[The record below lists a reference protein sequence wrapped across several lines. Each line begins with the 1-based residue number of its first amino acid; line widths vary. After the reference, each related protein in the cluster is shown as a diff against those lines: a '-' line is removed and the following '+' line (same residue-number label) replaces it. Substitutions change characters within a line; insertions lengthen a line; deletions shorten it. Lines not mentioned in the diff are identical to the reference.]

1 MIKTNIMNN
10 NNNNYCIIMAGGIG
24 SRFWPLSRTEK
35 PKQFVDILGVGRTF
49 IQMTFDRFA
58 PFIPKEN
65 FMVVTGEV
73 YKDLVLEQLP
83 ELTEQQVLLEPAR
96 RNTAPC
102 LAYAAYKL
110 KKQNPDAVMVVTPA
124 DHLILDTA
132 TFSEVMQEGLRHAE
146 EHDHLLTI
154 GITPSFPS
162 TGYGYIEV
170 ADTDATFSKVTQFK
184 EKPDYDTAVQF
195 IESGNYR
202 WNSGMFIWSVKAI
215 DAALQQHLPKVSELF
230 RSANQFYYT
239 PDEQK
244 NVNEVF
250 LRSKSISID
259 YGIMEKADNVY
270 VRSADFGWSDLGTWT
285 SLYEQSIK
293 DEHDNVLSGDD
304 ILATDTDN
312 CFVKQLNDNKRVVID
327 GVKDL
332 LVVDTDDVL
341 LICDRRDEDH
351 VKEVIDNANK

>member
-1 MIKTNIMNN
+1 MNQDMKQN
-10 NNNNYCIIMAGGIG
+10 KNHYCIIMAGGIG

-73 YKDLVLEQLP
+73 YKELVLEQLP
-83 ELTEQQVLLEPAR
+83 QLTEQQVLLEPAR

-110 KKQNPDAVMVVTPA
+110 QKQNPNAVMVVTPA

-132 TFSEVMQEGLRHAE
+132 TFSQVMQEGLQHAQE
-146 EHDHLLTI
+146 NDHLLTI

-162 TGYGYIEV
+162 TGYGYIDV
-170 ADTDATFSKVTQFK
+170 ADTQATFSKVAQFK

-195 IESGNYR
+195 IQEGNYR

-215 DAALQQHLPKVSELF
+215 DAALQQHLPTVSELF
-230 RSANQFYYT
+230 RSAHQYYYT
-239 PDEQK
+239 PDEQE
-244 NVNEVF
+244 NVNKVYLASE
-250 LRSKSISID
+250 SISID

-285 SLYEQSIK
+285 SLYEQSTK
-293 DEHDNVLSGDD
+293 DKHDNVLSGDD
-304 ILATDTDN
+304 ILATDTHN
-312 CFVKQLNDNKRVVID
+312 CLVKQLNTHKRIVID

-332 LVVDTDDVL
+332 LVVDTHDVL
-341 LICDRRDEDH
+341 LICDRTDEDH
-351 VKEVIDNANK
+351 VKTVIDRATKT

>member
-1 MIKTNIMNN
+1 MKQKNHF
-10 NNNNYCIIMAGGIG
+10 CIIMAGGIG

-49 IQMTFDRFA
+49 IQMTFDRFV

-73 YKDLVLEQLP
+73 YKELVLEQLP
-83 ELTEQQVLLEPAR
+83 DLTEEQVLLEPAR

-110 KKQNPDAVMVVTPA
+110 KKRNPDAVMVVTPA

-132 TFSEVMQEGLRHAE
+132 TFANVMEEGLRYAE
-146 EHDHLLTI
+146 KNEHLLTI

-170 ADTDATFSKVTQFK
+170 EDVGATFSKVTQFK
-184 EKPDYDTAVQF
+184 EKPNYDTAVQF
-195 IESGNYR
+195 IEEGNYR
-202 WNSGMFIWSVKAI
+202 WNSGMFVWSVKAI
-215 DAALQQHLPKVSELF
+215 DAALQQYLPKVSELF
-230 RSANQFYYT
+230 RGAEQFYYT
-239 PDEQK
+239 PAEQV
-244 NVNEVF
+244 NVNEVY
-250 LRSKSISID
+250 LASESISID

-285 SLYEQSIK
+285 SLYEQSTK
-293 DEHDNVLSGDD
+293 DESDNVLLGDD
-304 ILATDTDN
+304 ILATNSSN
-312 CFVKQLNDNKRVVID
+312 CLVKQLNRSKRVVVD
-327 GVKDL
+327 GMKDL
-332 LVVDTDDVL
+332 LVVDTEDVL

-351 VKEVIDNANK
+351 VKKVIDNATK

>member
-1 MIKTNIMNN
+1 MNKN
-10 NNNNYCIIMAGGIG
+10 HYCVIMAGGIG

-35 PKQFVDILGVGRTF
+35 PKQFVDILGVGKTF

-58 PFIPKEN
+58 SFIPKEN
-65 FMVVTGEV
+65 FVVVTGEI

-83 ELTEQQVLLEPAR
+83 QLTEQQVLLEPAR

-132 TFSEVMQEGLRHAE
+132 TFADVMQQSLRHAE
-146 EHDHLLTI
+146 NHNHLLTI

-170 ADTDATFSKVTQFK
+170 EDTQASFSKVSSFK

-195 IESGNYR
+195 IEDGQYR
-202 WNSGMFIWSVKAI
+202 WNSGMFVWSVKAI
-215 DAALQQHLPKVSELF
+215 DAALREYLPVVANLF
-230 RSANQFYYT
+230 QSAEQFYFT
-239 PDEQK
+239 PNEQV
-244 NVNEVF
+244 NVNAVY
-250 LRSKSISID
+250 LRSESISID

-270 VRSADFGWSDLGTWT
+270 VTSADFGWSDLGTWT
-285 SLYEQSIK
+285 SLYEQSKK
-293 DEHDNVLSGDD
+293 DDRNNVLSGDE
-304 ILATDTDN
+304 IIATDTSN
-312 CFVKQLNDNKRVVID
+312 CFVKQLNVDKLVVVD
-327 GVKDL
+327 GIKDL
-332 LVVDTDDVL
+332 LVVDTPDVL
-341 LICDRRDEDH
+341 LICNRTDENH
-351 VKEVIDNANK
+351 VKVVIDNATRATKS

>member
-1 MIKTNIMNN
+1 MNN
-10 NNNNYCIIMAGGIG
+10 NHYCIIMAGGIG

-73 YKDLVLEQLP
+73 YKELVLEQLP

-124 DHLILDTA
+124 DHLILDTV
-132 TFSEVMQEGLRHAE
+132 TFADVMQQSLRHAE
-146 EHDHLLTI
+146 DHSHLLTI

-170 ADTDATFSKVTQFK
+170 EDTTQSFSKVTSFK

-195 IESGNYR
+195 IEDGNYR
-202 WNSGMFIWSVKAI
+202 WNSGMFVWSVKAI
-215 DAALQQHLPKVSELF
+215 DAALQQYLPVVSQLF
-230 RSANQFYYT
+230 QDAQKYYYT
-239 PDEQK
+239 PDEQE
-244 NVNEVF
+244 NVNEVY
-250 LRSKSISID
+250 LQSESISID

-270 VRSADFGWSDLGTWT
+270 VTSADFGWSDLGTWT
-285 SLYEQSIK
+285 SLYEQSKK
-293 DEHDNVLSGDD
+293 DDRDNVLSGSD
-304 ILATDTDN
+304 ILATDTTN
-312 CFVKQLNDNKRVVID
+312 CFVKQLNTDKRVVVD
-327 GVKDL
+327 GIKDL
-332 LVVDTDDVL
+332 LVVDTPDVL
-341 LICDRRDEDH
+341 LICDRTDEDH
-351 VKEVIDNANK
+351 VKRVIDNATK

>member
-1 MIKTNIMNN
+1 MKQNKNN
-10 NNNNYCIIMAGGIG
+10 NHYCVIMAGGIG

-65 FMVVTGEV
+65 FVVVTGEV
-73 YKDLVLEQLP
+73 YKELVLEQLP
-83 ELTEQQVLLEPAR
+83 ELTEEQVLLEPAR

-110 KKQNPDAVMVVTPA
+110 KKKNPDAVMVVTPA

-146 EHDHLLTI
+146 ENNYLLTI

-170 ADTDATFSKVTQFK
+170 EDTEETFSKVTEFK
-184 EKPDYDTAVQF
+184 EKPDYDTAVEF
-195 IESGNYR
+195 IESGDYR

-215 DAALQQHLPKVSELF
+215 DAALRAHLPTVSELF
-230 RSANQFYYT
+230 RSAEQYYYT

-244 NVNEVF
+244 NVNEVY
-250 LRSKSISID
+250 LASESISID

-285 SLYEQSIK
+285 SLYEQSTK
-293 DEHDNVLSGDD
+293 DERDNVLSGDD
-304 ILATDTDN
+304 ILATDTTN
-312 CFVKQLNDNKRVVID
+312 CLVKQLNDGKRVVVD

-332 LVVDTDDVL
+332 LVVDTEDVL
-341 LICDRRDEDH
+341 LICDRRDEDQ
-351 VKEVIDNANK
+351 VKAVIDFATK

>member
-1 MIKTNIMNN
+1 MESKKNN
-10 NNNNYCIIMAGGIG
+10 HYCIIMAGGIG

-110 KKQNPDAVMVVTPA
+110 KKQNPNAVMVVTPA
-124 DHLILDTA
+124 DHFILDTA
-132 TFSEVMQEGLRHAE
+132 TFANVMQEGLRHAE

-170 ADTDATFSKVTQFK
+170 ADTKATFSKVAQFK
-184 EKPDYDTAVQF
+184 EKPEYDTAVKF
-195 IESGNYR
+195 IEAGNYR

-215 DAALQQHLPKVSELF
+215 DAALQQHLPTVSELF
-230 RSANQFYYT
+230 RSVEQHYYT
-239 PDEQK
+239 PAEQK

-304 ILATDTDN
+304 ILATDTAN
-312 CFVKQLNDNKRVVID
+312 CLVKQLNDKKRVVID

-341 LICDRRDEDH
+341 LICNRTDENL
-351 VKEVIDNANK
+351 VKAVIDYANENK

>member
-1 MIKTNIMNN
+1 MKSNKNN
-10 NNNNYCIIMAGGIG
+10 HYCVIMAGGIG

-65 FMVVTGEV
+65 FVVVTGEV

-83 ELTEQQVLLEPAR
+83 ELTEEQVLLEPAR

-110 KKQNPDAVMVVTPA
+110 KKKNSDAVMVVTPA

-146 EHDHLLTI
+146 DNDHLLTI

-170 ADTDATFSKVTQFK
+170 ENTEATFSKVTEFK
-184 EKPDYDTAVQF
+184 EKPDYETAVEF
-195 IESGNYR
+195 IESGDYR
-202 WNSGMFIWSVKAI
+202 WNSGMFVWSVKAI
-215 DAALQQHLPKVSELF
+215 DAALRANLPTVSELF
-230 RSANQFYYT
+230 RSVEQHYYT

-244 NVNEVF
+244 NVNEVY
-250 LRSKSISID
+250 LRSESISID

-285 SLYEQSIK
+285 SLYEQSQK
-293 DEHDNVLSGDD
+293 DERDNVFSGDD
-304 ILATDTDN
+304 ILATDTTN
-312 CFVKQLNDNKRVVID
+312 CLVKQLNDGKRVVVD
-327 GVKDL
+327 GVRDL
-332 LVVDTDDVL
+332 LVVDTEDVL
-341 LICDRRDEDH
+341 LICDRTDEDQ
-351 VKEVIDNANK
+351 VKRVIDNATKA

>member
-1 MIKTNIMNN
+1 
-10 NNNNYCIIMAGGIG
+10 
-24 SRFWPLSRTEK
+24 
-35 PKQFVDILGVGRTF
+35 
-49 IQMTFDRFA
+49 
-58 PFIPKEN
+58 
-65 FMVVTGEV
+65 MVVTGEV